1 MTLIKDAVRFRLLR
15 LLEKNYFC
23 NVYLGSF
30 VVLSTLPF
38 LENCWKNMHDGELSE
53 KLRVVEVLK
62 KSFNQGVSVGG
73 YSSWK

>member
-1 MTLIKDAVRFRLLR
+1 
-15 LLEKNYFC
+15 
-23 NVYLGSF
+23 
-30 VVLSTLPF
+30 
-38 LENCWKNMHDGELSE
+38 MHDGQLSE